1 MLWDT
6 WLWYSSSG
14 LSSPWVWRRGRH
26 QSVMKPVSASAEN
39 LSFLSARY
47 SFRSRFAAA
56 KLSLCPPPH
65 PSHSP
70 SLSLSLSLCTTEN
83 IATCV
88 LFVGG
93 VGGVENGV
101 SYGWGG
107 RGSGGACSLHY
118 ANYTTSV
125 YTPAPFWNEI
135 RALNRCRYADLSRL
149 CSFVYILMWRLS
161 GRVVVDA
168 LPRAGAGGGGYV
180 YKLQPSAYFLYSRQN
195 QVKKVFLTSR
205 ILLF

>member
-1 MLWDT
+1 
-6 WLWYSSSG
+6 
-14 LSSPWVWRRGRH
+14 
-26 QSVMKPVSASAEN
+26 MKPVSAGADT
-39 LSFLSARY
+39 LSFLSAKY

-56 KLSLCPPPH
+56 KLSLCPTAPT
-65 PSHSP
+65 
-70 SLSLSLSLCTTEN
+70 LSLTLSLCTTEN

-88 LFVGG
+88 LFVEG

-135 RALNRCRYADLSRL
+135 RALNRCRYADSSRL

-168 LPRAGAGGGGYV
+168 WVVVEGGGYV

-205 ILLF
+205 SLLFSLFSVLSPRAEKVNNRRRTTMSFFS

>member
-1 MLWDT
+1 
-6 WLWYSSSG
+6 
-14 LSSPWVWRRGRH
+14 
-26 QSVMKPVSASAEN
+26 MKPVSASAET

-56 KLSLCPPPH
+56 KLSLCPH

-70 SLSLSLSLCTTEN
+70 SLSLSLCTTEN

-161 GRVVVDA
+161 GRVVVDVW
-168 LPRAGAGGGGYV
+168 AGGRGGGT
-180 YKLQPSAYFLYSRQN
+180 FTNYSRAFTFCIH
-195 QVKKVFLTSR
+195 VKIRLRQSFLRVGSSCFPSFSVC
-205 ILLF
+205 L